1 MAMRPK
7 ATDRIRSLID
17 ELVEALR
24 AKDAD
29 RVLAAYAPELV
40 NFDLAPPLAQ
50 FGNGPEDKKRLEAWF
65 ATWAGPL
72 GYEVRD
78 FKITAEAD
86 AAFAFGFTRIHGTK
100 IGGERADVWAR
111 QTLCF
116 KRIAGDWKVVHE
128 HTSVPF
134 YMDGSYRAAT
144 DLSP

>member
-1 MAMRPK
+1 MTAPSK
-7 ATDRIRSLID
+7 DTDRIRSLID
-17 ELVEALR
+17 GLVEALR

-50 FGNGPEDKKRLEAWF
+50 LGNGPEDKKRLEAWF

-100 IGGERADVWAR
+100 TDGERADVWAR

-116 KRIAGDWKVVHE
+116 KRTGDAWKIVHE

-144 DLSP
+144 DLKP